1 MQELTQEVTRVTKR
15 YHSVSLCCQ
24 IFDIPRSAYYKWL
37 HREPTKQD
45 IMNTELVR
53 FIKKLEE
60 DNHYIYGVDRLRMI
74 INQETDYHV
83 NPKRV
88 RRLMQDNGI
97 QCSIRQKK
105 HDRVAE
111 KKEYILG
118 NKLLNQD
125 GSHAF
130 HPTRPNEVWVTD
142 CSELTYGFNS
152 ECHLRL
158 SAIKDLY
165 DHSIVAWEVE
175 PSETATLVTQT
186 FRAAAEAEETL
197 PELLH
202 SDQGSGHTSRLYN
215 TELAGSG
222 VIHSM
227 SRPGTPGDNSPMESL
242 WSHAKTEYFDFVH
255 ANTYEEMMQFI
266 EEYVLWYN
274 GDRHQ
279 ETLNGMTPAEYRN
292 HAIETA
298 A

>member
-1 MQELTQEVTRVTKR
+1 M
-15 YHSVSLCCQ
+15 CCQ

-37 HREPTKQD
+37 RRKPTKQD
-45 IMNTELVR
+45 IVNDELVR
-53 FIKKLEE
+53 LIKEQE
-60 DNHYIYGVDRLRMI
+60 ADNHYIYGVRRLTMI
-74 INQETDYHV
+74 INRETQHHV

-88 RRLMQDNGI
+88 RRLMRDNGI

-111 KKEYILG
+111 KKEFILG

-152 ECHLRL
+152 ECRLRL

-175 PSETATLVTQT
+175 PTETATLVTDT
-186 FRAAAEAEETL
+186 FRAAVEAEEVL
-197 PELLH
+197 PKLLH
-202 SDQGSGHTSRLYN
+202 SDQGSSYTSRLYN

-227 SRPGTPGDNSPMESL
+227 SRPGTPGDNGPMESL
-242 WSHAKTEYFDFVH
+242 WSHAKAEYFAFFH
-255 ANTYEEMMQFI
+255 ANTYEEMMRLI
-266 EEYVLWYN
+266 EEYALWYN
-274 GDRHQ
+274 CNRRQ
-279 ETLNGMTPAEYRN
+279 ETLDGMTPVEYRN
-292 HAIETA
+292 HDVKTA